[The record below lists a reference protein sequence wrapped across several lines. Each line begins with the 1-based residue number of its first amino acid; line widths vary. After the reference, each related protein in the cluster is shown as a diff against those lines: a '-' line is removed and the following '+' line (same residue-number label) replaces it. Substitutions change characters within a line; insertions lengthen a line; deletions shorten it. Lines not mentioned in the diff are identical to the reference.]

1 MCLSPTA
8 ALLALNGS
16 RVRFKT
22 KMAATGEDCPSQGR
36 LKLCVWPPVGVLV
49 KNNSGVTPAGQCG
62 DWVKELSGGSFTSPN
77 YPEKYPADREC
88 IYIIEA
94 SPRQCIDLFFL
105 ERYSIEPS
113 WDCKFDHIEVRDGPF
128 GFSPIIGRYCG
139 QQSPAYVHSSGR
151 YLYIK
156 FVSDGELEATGFS
169 AHYNFTQGEGSEG
182 TWRRRDAH
190 GSGRKNTFVCL
201 FTFSFACSVVE
212 VPRWREKFIHSR
224 E

>member
-8 ALLALNGS
+8 ALLNLIGS

-88 IYIIEA
+88 IYIIE
-94 SPRQCIDLFFL
+94 
-105 ERYSIEPS
+105 
-113 WDCKFDHIEVRDGPF
+113 
-128 GFSPIIGRYCG
+128 
-139 QQSPAYVHSSGR
+139 
-151 YLYIK
+151 
-156 FVSDGELEATGFS
+156 GEAAHWGTGFFELCECFTWMRTITFYWLFLKLFDPRS
-169 AHYNFTQGEGSEG
+169 NAHCVELPVSLFLH
-182 TWRRRDAH
+182 AC
-190 GSGRKNTFVCL
+190 NTH
-201 FTFSFACSVVE
+201 T
-212 VPRWREKFIHSR
+212 HTHT
-224 E
+224 